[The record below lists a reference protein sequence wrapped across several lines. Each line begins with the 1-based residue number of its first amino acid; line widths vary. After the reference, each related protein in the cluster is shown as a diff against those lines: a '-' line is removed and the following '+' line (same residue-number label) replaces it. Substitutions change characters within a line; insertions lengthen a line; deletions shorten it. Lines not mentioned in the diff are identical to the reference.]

1 MPDAALALLPLLC
14 LAAGPA
20 ALDPFFTG
28 WRGNG
33 TGLYPDATPPAATD
47 APAAHAGGADP
58 TAPKMPK
65 WVEEGIERYGATA
78 IFAAFVVSG
87 IGLHL
92 SEDFILIP
100 AGWLAAQ
107 DWRLFGEFAL
117 AAYLGIVL
125 GDAGWF
131 WMCRTFGTRLI
142 HTRLVKRMFHPRRL
156 LEIKWQIDRRG
167 AWVLLAARFIPGTR
181 TPVISMCGVLH
192 MAWWKL
198 LLVEGLCVLVTAPM
212 QMMIGWLAFHA
223 AAKAGVYGLTRTAA
237 IELQKHRVTVNA
249 LAPIAKTRMTE
260 DLPMFQSGMNSLT
273 PDHVAPAAL
282 FLASDLCGD
291 RTGHEQGGCRAKAKR
306 THRQCAVRARPG
318 RECDR

>member
-1 MPDAALALLPLLC
+1 MMPLRFTLGALLAFALWAQAPT
-14 LAAGPA
+14 LAAA
-20 ALDPFFTG
+20 D
-28 WRGNG
+28 G
-33 TGLYPDATPPAATD
+33 TTATNPPAQSVAATETPATAD
-47 APAAHAGGADP
+47 APR
-58 TAPKMPK
+58 MPR
-65 WVEEGIERYGATA
+65 WIEEGIEHYGAWA
-78 IFAAFVVSG
+78 IFVAFVVSG
-87 IGLHL
+87 IGLHF

-117 AAYLGIVL
+117 AAYLGIVI

-131 WMCRTFGTRLI
+131 WMCRTFGTRLM
-142 HTRLVKRMFHPRRL
+142 HTRLVKRLFHPRRL

-223 AAKAGVYGLTRTAA
+223 AAKAGVTNMAHQVTIAVAVTLAVVIGLWLVHLWLDARKSKRRPPRASVQWLRVFAA
-237 IELQKHRVTVNA
+237 
-249 LAPIAKTRMTE
+249 
-260 DLPMFQSGMNSLT
+260 QSRR
-273 PDHVAPAAL
+273 PAA
-282 FLASDLCGD
+282 AGATDLG
-291 RTGHEQGGCRAKAKR
+291 
-306 THRQCAVRARPG
+306 
-318 RECDR
+318 

>member
-1 MPDAALALLPLLC
+1 MNPLRLTLGTLLALVMCMAAPTTSAAGPCVPQGGDAASAQAPVPDAA
-14 LAAGPA
+14 
-20 ALDPFFTG
+20 
-28 WRGNG
+28 
-33 TGLYPDATPPAATD
+33 
-47 APAAHAGGADP
+47 APR
-58 TAPKMPK
+58 MPR
-65 WVEEGIERYGATA
+65 WIEEGIEHYGAWA
-78 IFAAFVVSG
+78 IFVAFIVSG

-131 WMCRTFGTRLI
+131 WMCRTFGTRLM
-142 HTRLVKRMFHPRRL
+142 HTRMVKRLFHPRRL

-223 AAKAGVYGLTRTAA
+223 AAKAGVTDLAHQITIAVAVTLAVVVGLWLVHQWLDAR
-237 IELQKHRVTVNA
+237 
-249 LAPIAKTRMTE
+249 
-260 DLPMFQSGMNSLT
+260 
-273 PDHVAPAAL
+273 
-282 FLASDLCGD
+282 
-291 RTGHEQGGCRAKAKR
+291 KAKR
-306 THRQCAVRARPG
+306 RPPRASVQWLRVFVAQARRPASAGTHG
-318 RECDR
+318 LG